1 MATPRNDDF
10 SSMVNKTFIVVNGL
24 WPMKKTYKIKVLLLV
39 SITNVS
45 LEQSEH

>member
-1 MATPRNDDF
+1 MATRNDDF

-24 WPMKKTYKIKVLLLV
+24 WPLKKTNKIKVLLLV
-39 SITNVS
+39 SITKVS